1 MTDPADTA
9 ASHKG
14 FTGLCVASF
23 ESRMAAVM
31 EQGIRKF
38 GGEPISVPT
47 MQEIPLE
54 KNPDISLFAEKLFAG
69 EIDGIIFTTGVGA
82 RYLFQALEQTYSK
95 ADLVQALSRI
105 TVVARGPKP
114 VRVLTEWGVPVTL
127 KVPEPNTWHEILE
140 ILDWSEKSFSLKGK
154 TIAVQEYGDAEPRLL
169 DGLAQRGAKVIR
181 ISVYR
186 WALPD
191 DTGPMKRAI
200 QVVIEGRVDIALF
213 TNAAQ
218 IRHLLRVAREEGLEK
233 PFREA
238 LAGSVIA
245 SIGPTATEA
254 LAEERLAVDL
264 EPSHPKM
271 GHLLAET
278 AQKAQALIGEKKEA
292 LKPFIL
298 KPRPEIP
305 DEKKLRQD
313 SIFLRACRREA
324 VPYTP
329 IWLMRQAGRY
339 MKEYRRVRDRVSFLE
354 LCRNKELACEVTVTA
369 CEKIKADAAII
380 FSDILLILEPMG
392 LGLEY
397 STGEGPLISGDVHTA
412 ADVDRLHEI
421 EPESSLA
428 YVMDAIRLTRSVLDA
443 KIPLIGFSGAPF
455 TLASYI
461 LEGGSSR
468 VFLKTKR
475 FMTTDPGAW
484 HALMEKISRGLV
496 RFLNAQAEAGADCL
510 QIFDSW
516 AGCLSPA
523 DYREFVLPHSRR
535 VIQGLKPGIPVI
547 HFGTGTGLFLED
559 LRDAGGDVI
568 GVDYHLPLDQAWK
581 RIGYAKAVQGNLDPA
596 LLCAPRDYL
605 LKQAKII
612 LDQAG
617 GRPGHIFNL
626 GHGILP
632 QTPVDNVIA
641 LVNAVHEMSGKRG
654 GRSKV
659 EGGRKK

>member
-1 MTDPADTA
+1 MSSLSSSLSSSGSISRED
-9 ASHKG
+9 
-14 FTGLCVASF
+14 FQGLCVASF
-23 ESRMAAVM
+23 ESRMADVM
-31 EQGIRKF
+31 EQGIRKYE
-38 GGEPISVPT
+38 GTPLCVPT

-54 KNPDISLFAEKLFAG
+54 KNPDIDLFAKKLFSG
-69 EIDGIIFTTGVGA
+69 DIDAVVFMTGVGT
-82 RYLFQALEQTYSK
+82 RYLLEALQADYPRETIV
-95 ADLVQALSRI
+95 AALHRV

-114 VRVLTEWGVPVTL
+114 TQVLNAWNVPVTL
-127 KVPEPNTWHEILE
+127 KVPEPNTWKQIIET
-140 ILDWSEKSFSLKGK
+140 LDWSQKSFALPGK
-154 TIAVQEYGDAEPRLL
+154 TIAVQEYGETHPRFLQA
-169 DGLAQRGAKVIR
+169 LAKRGAKVIR
-181 ISVYR
+181 VSVYR

-191 DTGPMKRAI
+191 DTDPMKAAI
-200 QVVIEGRVDIALF
+200 RQMIEGKVQVALF

-218 IRHLLRVAREEGLEK
+218 IRHLLRVAREEGLEQN
-233 PFREA
+233 FRRSFAEI
-238 LAGSVIA
+238 VIA

-254 LAEERLAVDL
+254 LAAERFAVDF

-278 AQKAQALIGEKKEA
+278 AQKARMLLREKLSGA
-292 LKPFIL
+292 AKPFVLI
-298 KPRPEIP
+298 PRNESP
-305 DEKKLRQD
+305 DEKKNRRE
-313 SIFLRACRREA
+313 SVFLKACRREA

-339 MKEYRRVRDRVSFLE
+339 MKEYRQLRDRVPFLE
-354 LCRNKELACEVTVTA
+354 LCRNKELSCEVTVTA

-380 FSDILLILEPMG
+380 FSDILLILEPLG

-397 STGEGPLISGDVHTA
+397 SAGDGPVISGDVQSG
-412 ADVDRLHEI
+412 ADVDRLREL
-421 EPESSLA
+421 EPEASLA
-428 YVMDAIRLTRSVLDA
+428 YVMDAIRLTRSVLNA
-443 KIPLIGFSGAPF
+443 QTPLIGFSGAPF

-461 LEGGSSR
+461 LEGGGSR

-475 FMTTDPGAW
+475 FMTSDPGAW
-484 HALMEKISRGLV
+484 HALMQKISRGLI

-523 DYREFVLPHSRR
+523 DYREFVQPHSRA
-535 VIQGLKPGIPVI
+535 VIQGIHKGIPVI

-568 GVDYHLPLDQAWK
+568 GVDFHLPLDQAWK
-581 RIGYAKAVQGNLDPA
+581 RIGYDKAVQGNLDPA

-605 LKQAKII
+605 LKQARMI
-612 LDQAG
+612 LDQAA

-641 LVNAVHEMSGKRG
+641 LIEAVHEMSSR
-654 GRSKV
+654 KV
-659 EGGRKK
+659 GS